1 MIDPEKVGDPK
12 MNELK
17 VSQIDELDLSTP
29 EVSPEVLTLPE
40 RIINCPL
47 TELLQRL
54 SSKKDLKE

>member
-17 VSQIDELDLSTP
+17 VSQIDELDLSA
-29 EVSPEVLTLPE
+29 PEVLTLPE